1 MNVLIVSTVK
11 SKWPVLRVGLANVQL
26 LIAVVAIWFLVL
38 LPDHRNGLMWF
49 ATAIIVG
56 TLLIAVF
63 DYWSAVSRIEMG
75 STHVHLVFSL
85 RRVTIEYKDIK
96 QVKLVT
102 TSFHQRLQGTI
113 KLHRGHLPIRFVCA
127 GFSTNWGSM
136 SDTTAKLHK
145 HLVAAGLTVA
155 VLRKRRSEKAEPKN
169 TPL

>member
-85 RRVTIEYKDIK
+85 RRVTIEYCPFQFDLTGLGL
-96 QVKLVT
+96 QASFFAAWNSGAQASFVRGLSSLSNDYYGAALGLGAGLGGGAAALVT
-102 TSFHQRLQGTI
+102 YTKYQGTI
-113 KLHRGHLPIRFVCA
+113 IIDLNG
-127 GFSTNWGSM
+127 GG
-136 SDTTAKLHK
+136 
-145 HLVAAGLTVA
+145 G
-155 VLRKRRSEKAEPKN
+155 E
-169 TPL
+169 